1 MAEPSEQARL
11 IADLT
16 AKGHSIKDIA
26 ALTGRTPRYITQ
38 ARDSVTQTSASG
50 KTTHGKGQNL
60 IPALSAL
67 SERGKLSPAQI
78 PERRKTKSGATASVR
93 KGVRQYTTKS
103 GKQQQAAR
111 VKRGPKTL
119 KRAISKAGGKRLKW
133 DVKYKKMKTD
143 SDQEKQHAW
152 ATGKL
157 PDDWTPEDLEDRI
170 NNPQE
175 GDGWAPGDV
184 NGALS
189 ALALEQNPH
198 IVGATGAEEFSL
210 FTTEPT
216 QSDED

>member
-1 MAEPSEQARL
+1 MAAEPSEQARL
-11 IADLT
+11 IASLT
-16 AKGHSIKDIA
+16 AKGYSIKHIADI
-26 ALTGRTPRYITQ
+26 TGRTARYITQ
-38 ARDSVTQTSASG
+38 ARDSVVQTGASG

-67 SERGKLSPAQI
+67 DEKGRVSPAQL
-78 PERRKTKSGATASVR
+78 PERRKTKSGETASVR
-93 KGVRQYTTKS
+93 KGVRSYTTKG

-143 SDQEKQHAW
+143 SDREKFDAW
-152 ATGKL
+152 ATGHL
-157 PDDWTPEDLEDRI
+157 PDDWTPEDLENRI
-170 NNPQE
+170 NNPEE
-175 GDGWAPGDV
+175 GDSWAPGDV

-198 IVGATGAEEFSL
+198 IVGASGAEEFSL
-210 FTTEPT
+210 FTTE
-216 QSDED
+216 